1 MDGPGGHHVSAVTQT
16 ERETNNVCYH
26 LYVESK
32 KKTQQTSEYHETE
45 ADFQS
50 QRVN

>member
-1 MDGPGGHHVSAVTQT
+1 MYDITYMW
-16 ERETNNVCYH
+16 N
-26 LYVESK
+26 LK